1 MSANNKNGEL
11 IIINHRSYEIV
22 IYSLVLKEKSE
33 DEYKKLITRGIYM
46 NKDDDGIYD
55 YVAILKR
62 GKRDAFLKSI
72 KEIINLESM
81 QS

>member
-72 KEIINLESM
+72 KEILNLESM